1 MAEVF
6 PTSWDTVF
14 GAVCMAVEWGRA
26 HHDLGGIEALGIDE
40 IAWQRGHRYLTL
52 VSQTDAHCKRLLW
65 VGRERKSETL
75 HGFFDGFGPARTE
88 AVRFVCS
95 DMWKA
100 YLRVIAERAGQAV
113 HVLDRFHIMSHFGK
127 AIDKVRAEE
136 ARKLQAQGKAPVLE
150 HSRWLLLERPENLT
164 DVQHDKLADLVRI
177 CARCAP
183 ICSKRTSSRC
193 GGTCR
198 PIGPDASSVIPA
210 EAGTDG
216 APEPCALASSR

>member
-1 MAEVF
+1 MRIRVA
-6 PTSWDTVF
+6 SDW
-14 GAVCMAVEWGRA
+14 
-26 HHDLGGIEALGIDE
+26 
-40 IAWQRGHRYLTL
+40 
-52 VSQTDAHCKRLLW
+52 
-65 VGRERKSETL
+65 
-75 HGFFDGFGPARTE
+75 FGPARTE

-164 DVQHDKLADLVRI
+164 DAQHDKLADLVRHHLRTMR
-177 CARCAP
+177 AYLLKEDFQSLWGYVSPYWAGRFLP
-183 ICSKRTSSRC
+183 SSPRKRGPMVHPNHALSHRADEE
-193 GGTCR
+193 GGTH
-198 PIGPDASSVIPA
+198 D
-210 EAGTDG
+210 
-216 APEPCALASSR
+216 ALASCADLQLVPRQGALVQRRSRGVQWQG